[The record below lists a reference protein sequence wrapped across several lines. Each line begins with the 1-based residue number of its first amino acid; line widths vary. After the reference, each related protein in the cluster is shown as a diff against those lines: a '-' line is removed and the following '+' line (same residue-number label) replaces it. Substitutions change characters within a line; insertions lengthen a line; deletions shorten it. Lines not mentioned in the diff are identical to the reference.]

1 MVTTQAPIFRPMP
14 YLFRSKI
21 DRWIVKHP
29 VIESILLVDF
39 DYRVFLIVLGV
50 KMFNNQ
56 QINSYIATNFR
67 HYQR

>member
-1 MVTTQAPIFRPMP
+1 MIIPQAPIFRPMS

-29 VIESILLVDF
+29 VTTSILLVDF
-39 DYRVFLIVLGV
+39 DYRVFLIVLRV

-56 QINSYIATNFR
+56 QINPDIATNFR
-67 HYQR
+67 H